1 MASSGRRGFY
11 SSFQYVTLVA
21 GQLVAL
27 GVQII
32 LQQIL
37 SEADMMSWGWRIPF
51 VIGAM
56 GALAVLWLRR
66 TMDESEQFEKLYLH
80 NLFTKVHGEYCRS
93 RKKCR

>member
-11 SSFQYVTLVA
+11 SSFQNETLIA

-32 LQQIL
+32 LQHIL
-37 SEADMMSWGWRIPF
+37 SEPDMKSWGWRIPF

-56 GALAVLWLRR
+56 GALAILWLFDGKPHCVR
-66 TMDESEQFEKLYLH
+66 DKLKSKL
-80 NLFTKVHGEYCRS
+80 
-93 RKKCR
+93 